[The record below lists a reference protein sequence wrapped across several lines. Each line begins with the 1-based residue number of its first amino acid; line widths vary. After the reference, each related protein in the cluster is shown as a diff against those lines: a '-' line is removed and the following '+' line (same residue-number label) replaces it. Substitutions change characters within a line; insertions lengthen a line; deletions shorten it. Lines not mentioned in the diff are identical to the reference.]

1 MSVLGA
7 SFALLLILGVPIAY
21 TLGIAGVAGLLALD
35 FDLVTVPLR
44 MFAST
49 DSFVLLAAPFFIL
62 VGDVMARGGIT
73 DRLIYLSSVIVGR
86 VRAGTA
92 YANIVASVLFAG
104 ISGTAIA
111 DAAALGQVFIKG
123 MPKEGYPLR
132 FSAALTIAS
141 ALIGPIIPPS
151 LIMVIYAIIARV
163 SGSEP
168 AASPRW

>member
-62 VGDVMARGGIT
+62 VGDVMARG
-73 DRLIYLSSVIVGR
+73 
-86 VRAGTA
+86 RAQT
-92 YANIVASVLFAG
+92 ASV
-104 ISGTAIA
+104 
-111 DAAALGQVFIKG
+111 QPR
-123 MPKEGYPLR
+123 MPLR
-132 FSAALTIAS
+132 HNITTMMCAA
-141 ALIGPIIPPS
+141 
-151 LIMVIYAIIARV
+151 V
-163 SGSEP
+163 STL
-168 AASPRW
+168 PRILGGKVQTVL